1 MLSSRRIHPYKENIC
16 TPDPNDEFN
25 STKELKRLELLVDCV
40 CGYAV
45 WCVCVCMRVVERE
58 GKVEKDKYR
67 RETMQSE
74 VIETCIGLV
83 IYKAPHKQS
92 QERER
97 EEREGSLM
105 Q

>member
-1 MLSSRRIHPYKENIC
+1 M
-16 TPDPNDEFN
+16 
-25 STKELKRLELLVDCV
+25 VDCV